1 VASGHAAPVFYA
13 VLVHAGYFDHE
24 ELCGLRRVN
33 CRAEG
38 HPVEGKLPGIKT
50 TSGSLGKGI
59 SVGLV
64 RTLNALPV
72 GLAPSA
78 EVARP
83 VEKGE
88 IVSWDDVK
96 LDEGSTVVK
105 LRRQQDALD

>member
-1 VASGHAAPVFYA
+1 LWTAEGQLPGGGTPGRGQAAWDQDNVGITGQGDIGGA
-13 VLVHAGYFDHE
+13 
-24 ELCGLRRVN
+24 GLR
-33 CRAEG
+33 A
-38 HPVEGKLPGIKT
+38 
-50 TSGSLGKGI
+50 
-59 SVGLV
+59 
-64 RTLNALPV
+64 LNALPV